1 MGLVLDWYFLN
12 HKKIIGIW
20 DFFSLSTSIYTS
32 PYTGMFSLPNIHN
45 DATSFHDF
53 LKCFL
58 INYSPRCILLLF
70 QLDLKPSGRLQI
82 QIRFFSE
89 NEGNFTWLSSC
100 IWQQNVWRHEQIH
113 VMHLVHFVS
122 LCTVYIP
129 YIHVWKEWKREKNYK
144 HILFDVLHARMWIA
158 LAVLHY

>member
-1 MGLVLDWYFLN
+1 MVFGTFSRFLQVYTLRPTQECFPSQIFIMMLLAFMIFFH
-12 HKKIIGIW
+12 HK
-20 DFFSLSTSIYTS
+20 
-32 PYTGMFSLPNIHN
+32 MFPDKLF
-45 DATSFHDF
+45 TW
-53 LKCFL
+53 
-58 INYSPRCILLLF
+58 CILLLF